1 MSLHF
6 SSVLIW
12 TILGSLTFGFCSI
25 WSLHFVAMLAC
36 ELDLPIGID
45 VPLTLLSA
53 MLAVFFTFAALASD
67 LLWDTY
73 MTSRR
78 RHHRIPRRERA
89 ASSSTRSSSNARDL
103 SSDRLLT
110 RTEDEEDEDDGEGY
124 EEGGYD
130 QGVDD
135 LQSPLFSS
143 KPLFEQT
150 GNRTFNPDTPPKTPP
165 ISPEPVLHRD
175 PGNHGSGLHL
185 NGSASSTATKQLA
198 QSPKQTTPTRVGSS
212 ESSTGLPEFPKY
224 QRRPSDQS
232 ISRRSSSFMGST
244 HSSYGL
250 GNIMNLAYRG
260 TSPAKNA
267 FIATGE
273 ALYAGCTRR
282 NIAKGF
288 LWSLAITSMHY
299 VGIAALRIP
308 EGDFTLE
315 PPLVILSSLISWVV
329 CLVGCVLMS
338 QIETHLTQQFLFAI
352 VACAGV
358 AGMHFTGTS
367 GSTSNQSHC

>member
-12 TILGSLTFGFCSI
+12 SILGSLTFGFCSI

-53 MLAVFFTFAALASD
+53 ILAVLFTFAALATD

-73 MTSRR
+73 MRSRR
-78 RHHRIPRRERA
+78 RNDQSQRRERTT
-89 ASSSTRSSSNARDL
+89 SSPMKRPKLNARDP
-103 SSDRLLT
+103 SSQRLLDPI
-110 RTEDEEDEDDGEGY
+110 EEEEEDGDEY
-124 EEGGYD
+124 EEERYD
-130 QGVDD
+130 QNVEDS
-135 LQSPLFSS
+135 QSPLQAKRPS
-143 KPLFEQT
+143 EQDRNGT
-150 GNRTFNPDTPPKTPP
+150 LKLDTPPKTPP
-165 ISPEPVLHRD
+165 ISPQPILHRD
-175 PGNHGSGLHL
+175 PGHKFLGLHL
-185 NGSASSTATKQLA
+185 NGSAVETPTKPSA
-198 QSPKQTTPTRVGSS
+198 QSPEQVTPTRVESS
-212 ESSTGLPEFPKY
+212 ESSTGFPGFPRF

-232 ISRRSSSFMGST
+232 ISRRSDSFVGST
-244 HSSYGL
+244 HSSYGISS
-250 GNIMNLAYRG
+250 IMNLAYRG

-267 FIATGE
+267 FIAIGE

-282 NIAKGF
+282 NIFKGF

-308 EGDFTLE
+308 QGDFTLE
-315 PPLVILSSLISWVV
+315 PPLVILSGLISWVV

-338 QIETHLTQQFLFAI
+338 QIETHLAQQFLFAV
-352 VACAGV
+352 VASTGV
-358 AGMHFTGTS
+358 AAMHFTGTS
-367 GSTSNQSHC
+367 F